1 MYCGKYQYILFI
13 QKTWV
18 ESLLQGSD
26 PCQCDSLGYMFA
38 CAGVCVCEGEGVGIW
53 GAEGSIKDDF
63 TAVVTYE

>member
-1 MYCGKYQYILFI
+1 
-13 QKTWV
+13 
-18 ESLLQGSD
+18 
-26 PCQCDSLGYMFA
+26 MFA